1 MHSNT
6 SNRTKRKLSSTSQ
19 IINNSSKTVKKPRIS
34 TQIQQLS
41 TRKVTRPSKG
51 TPKPRPKPKPK
62 STPKPK
68 CSEKSICN
76 SHWCKEPMF
85 NTFEQ
90 FKLELLEY
98 TDIVT
103 VGPAGFKPVHDGHL
117 SLIEKAFIEGEKI
130 KDKDEK
136 KKVLV
141 LINTSCAER
150 KRLGEFEI
158 KRGKMFDL
166 WNEFISPTL
175 EDYKKL
181 YGIDYQTSFNNDSTL
196 RWLSR
201 LEVDE
206 DGEVVK
212 VVGEKKIKIV
222 PNIYSIY
229 SDDNIGQLIGI
240 FGPYTETT
248 LATET
253 TPASPSTFGK
263 VIAIKFHRV
272 SDGKSGTKARE
283 FLDKDTLE
291 GLEEF
296 KAITTEIRENLR
308 KGYFEALKSGGA
320 RKRKRKTKK
329 TKKKYYS
336 VKRK

>member
-1 MHSNT
+1 MPSSSSH
-6 SNRTKRKLSSTSQ
+6 TKRTSRTNRPTTSRPSSTATSGA
-19 IINNSSKTVKKPRIS
+19 SLTKLMKKTKR
-34 TQIQQLS
+34 Q
-41 TRKVTRPSKG
+41 
-51 TPKPRPKPKPK
+51 PKPKPK
-62 STPKPK
+62 QK

-85 NTFEQ
+85 HTFEQ
-90 FKLELLEY
+90 FKLELLKY

-117 SLIEKAFIEGEKI
+117 SLIEQAFIEGKKI
-130 KDKDEK
+130 KDENREK
-136 KKVLV
+136 NVLV
-141 LINTSCAER
+141 LINTSCTER
-150 KRLGEFEI
+150 KRRGEFEI

-201 LEVDE
+201 LSRLEVDV
-206 DGEVVK
+206 DGVE

-229 SDDNIGQLIGI
+229 SDDNIGLLIDI

-248 LATET
+248 LA
-253 TPASPSTFGK
+253 SRLHL
-263 VIAIKFHRV
+263 VR
-272 SDGKSGTKARE
+272 
-283 FLDKDTLE
+283 
-291 GLEEF
+291 
-296 KAITTEIRENLR
+296 
-308 KGYFEALKSGGA
+308 
-320 RKRKRKTKK
+320 
-329 TKKKYYS
+329 
-336 VKRK
+336 